1 MGRPQ
6 KPGLTYF
13 PLDVHIADD
22 IELLEVDCGL
32 EGFAIL
38 VKLWQKIYSECYY
51 IEWGEDHEKLFS
63 RKIAVDHSVVK
74 NVIENCFK
82 RGLFSKEMFDK
93 YSILT
98 SHGVQKRYL
107 KACTD
112 CKRTNITMIKEYL
125 LIKDEELLSS
135 IKTLK
140 SINSDETEIIAEEM
154 EVFTEETNINSEIST
169 QSKVKESK
177 EEQSKELKTLSVCDQ
192 VKDMFN
198 SIAVDLPKVK
208 ALSEAR
214 KKAINARVKEHGID
228 LVREAF
234 ITAQAS
240 EFLSGRGGDKW
251 KASFDWI
258 MNPNNFIKVIEG
270 NYSRNGNGKKE
281 TKSAGFINGI
291 GNVLTKNGGL
301 DDDKERNSVDVNENQ
316 RLLSEFPD
324 WNERKGN

>member
-154 EVFTEETNINSEIST
+154 EVFTEETKINSEIST

-198 SIAVDLPKVK
+198 SIAVDLPKVRGI
-208 ALSEAR
+208 SEAR

-228 LVREAF
+228 LVRDAF
-234 ITAQAS
+234 IMAQES
-240 EFLSGRGGDKW
+240 DFLSGRGGDKW

-258 MNPNNFIKVIEG
+258 MNTNNFIKVIEG
-270 NYSRNGNGKKE
+270 NYSNNGNGKKQSKDDE
-281 TKSAGFINGI
+281 LFKVLGGAMYEQAGNGEIN
-291 GNVLTKNGGL
+291 
-301 DDDKERNSVDVNENQ
+301 NSNQ
-316 RLLSEFPD
+316 GLLSMELD
-324 WNERKGN
+324 GHE